1 METICFLIVKR
12 LNLSDHLKSKE
23 MKKIFLFSLV
33 CLFVNISFAQTTEPA
48 AAPKAGPIMSLASD
62 VVDYGEI
69 IQNSD
74 PVRKVK
80 FTNTGTEPLIIKNA
94 QGSCGCTVPTYAK
107 EPIMPGETSEIEIHY
122 ATDRIG
128 QIMKTVTVTTNEE
141 GVTHVIQVKGNVK
154 VKPAEESAPVKQAT
168 MLSPVKKSSGT
179 NQ

>member
-1 METICFLIVKR
+1 
-12 LNLSDHLKSKE
+12 
-23 MKKIFLFSLV
+23 MKKILLLLV
-33 CLFVNISFAQTTEPA
+33 VSFFTGLAYSQDAAPA
-48 AAPKAGPIMSLASD
+48 AKTGPVMSLASD

-69 IQNSD
+69 IQNAD

-94 QGSCGCTVPTYAK
+94 QGSCGCTVPIWPK

-141 GVTHVIQVKGNVK
+141 GVSHVIQVKGNVK
-154 VKPAEESAPVKQAT
+154 VKPAEETVPVKAANV
-168 MLSPVKKSSGT
+168 LSPVKKGT
-179 NQ
+179 GSNNQ

>member
-1 METICFLIVKR
+1 MHFFR
-12 LNLSDHLKSKE
+12 QKSKFVTIKHKQ
-23 MKKIFLFSLV
+23 MKKILMSLAV
-33 CLFVNISFAQTTEPA
+33 CFVVSLTFGQTTAPTTTVPA
-48 AAPKAGPIMSLASD
+48 TKTGPVMVLASD

-69 IQNSD
+69 VQNAD

-94 QGSCGCTVPTYAK
+94 QGSCGCTVPLWPK

-141 GVTHVIQVKGNVK
+141 GVSHVIQVKGNVR
-154 VKPAEESAPVKQAT
+154 VKPAEETVPVKAANVLT
-168 MLSPVKKSSGT
+168 PTKKANSS